1 MSVAATQNSRTMLN
15 KVPAVTLVFW
25 IIKILSTTVGETGA
39 DLLIFKL
46 HWGLALTSLVM
57 LLPLLLIVILQLRA
71 TRYVPWIYWSTVVM
85 ISIVGTLITDNL
97 VDNLGVSLEATS
109 IAFSVL
115 LVLILRTIAIE
126 FRSHRESP
134 RWRSTWDWF
143 FFASSLGITLL
154 LGVALGNVIRGIPLD
169 SSGQVTL
176 KLVDLLNPYS
186 LAVGVTAV
194 AMLSLHGGIFLTLKV
209 DGELR
214 GRIERLVPRLMVAFF
229 ALMTVLVV
237 WTLLLRTEVTATYR
251 DRVWIAAFPVL
262 ALVSTVVA
270 WRLIRAGHFLPAFGA
285 SALTIALLMATVAA
299 GMYPVML
306 PSSIDS
312 SYDLTVHNAAS
323 APETLTVMTVIAVIG
338 IPFVLLYT
346 AGVYYFFRGRVV
358 LDDHGY

>member
-1 MSVAATQNSRTMLN
+1 MSLE
-15 KVPAVTLVFW
+15 TLWFVLYIG
-25 IIKILSTTVGETGA
+25 IIAGYVILDGFDLGVGILSPFVARA
-39 DLLIFKL
+39 DRD
-46 HWGLALTSLVM
+46 HRM
-57 LLPLLLIVILQLRA
+57 LLNAIGPVWDGNEVWLVLGGGALFA
-71 TRYVPWIYWSTVVM
+71 AFPVVYA
-85 ISIVGTLITDNL
+85 
-97 VDNLGVSLEATS
+97 SL
-109 IAFSVL
+109 FSGFYLAMMLVL

-270 WRLIRAGHFLPAFGA
+270 WRLIRAGRFLPAFGA

-312 SYDLTVHNAAS
+312 SYDLTVNNAAS